1 MSGFLASVRSC
12 AEARLALAGG
22 ADIIDVKE
30 PSAGAL
36 GSVDR
41 PTLAGIIR
49 TLQGCRPV
57 SATIGDV
64 SLVPENIVARVTET
78 AATGV
83 DIVKIG
89 IFSGDL
95 DATLDALAP
104 LARRG
109 IRLVAVIFAD
119 RVPDLDALVPRCAAA
134 GFAGIMLDTAEK
146 GAGSLTSH
154 LSLAALARFV
164 GLARR
169 HRLLSGLAGSLRLVD
184 IPDVG
189 ALGADYLGFRSALT
203 VGGRDRSLDVTA
215 LHAVRAALR
224 SAAPTDGGRIHLPW
238 SSNATEMAVARSAA
252 AAESVGFANRTVASK
267 AR

>member
-104 LARRG
+104 LARRAS
-109 IRLVAVIFAD
+109 RASSD
-119 RVPDLDALVPRCAAA
+119 WHE
-134 GFAGIMLDTAEK
+134 DT
-146 GAGSLTSH
+146 GSLADLPARYGSSTS
-154 LSLAALARFV
+154 RM
-164 GLARR
+164 
-169 HRLLSGLAGSLRLVD
+169 SG
-184 IPDVG
+184 
-189 ALGADYLGFRSALT
+189 RSAPIT
-203 VGGRDRSLDVTA
+203 SD
-215 LHAVRAALR
+215 
-224 SAAPTDGGRIHLPW
+224 SAPP
-238 SSNATEMAVARSAA
+238 
-252 AAESVGFANRTVASK
+252 
-267 AR
+267 